1 MKKRSIII
9 FPKLNNIEKIE
20 DIRRKYDPLYNCIKP
35 HITLVFP
42 FESNIKTKEIKKHMK
57 KVLSDIDKFKLKLK
71 GITGSFDNY
80 LFLNIKEGNDNII
93 KIHDKLYTG
102 ILKKHLYKKI
112 TYFPHLTVGKFED
125 LNSFQKAFME
135 VKNMDDVFEAV
146 IEKIYVEIIDENENS
161 NIECSISI

>member
-1 MKKRSIII
+1 MKKRSVII
-9 FPKLNNIEKIE
+9 FPKFNNIEKIE
-20 DIRRKYDPLYNCIKP
+20 DIRSKYDPLYNCIKP

-42 FESNIKTKEIKKHMK
+42 FESNIQTKELKKHIK
-57 KVLSDIDKFKLKLK
+57 EVLGGIDKFKLKLK
-71 GITGSFDNY
+71 GITGSLDNY
-80 LFLNIKEGNDNII
+80 LFLNIKEGNDNLI

-125 LNSFQKAFME
+125 SNSFQKAFME
-135 VKNMDDVFEAV
+135 VKNMDYVFEAV

-161 NIECSISI
+161 NIELSISI